1 MQTRDEVAAKGQ
13 GPKKAAVG
21 GLGWSPNPVRGWI
34 QMIGEGREGVRDTL
48 KLRADRG
55 YEHLNG
61 LRQQVSQTKTDL
73 GGRVGESW
81 DADMQDQG

>member
-1 MQTRDEVAAKGQ
+1 MQTRDKMAAKGK
-13 GPKKAAVG
+13 GPKKVAVG
-21 GLGWSPNPVRGWI
+21 GLGRSPNPVRGWI
-34 QMIGEGREGVRDTL
+34 QMIGEGREGVRDAL
-48 KLRADRG
+48 KLRGDRG
-55 YEHLNG
+55 YKDLNA